1 MRGAQV
7 ATSFLSRWSKRK
19 LEGDEAEQL
28 GESVEP
34 TATTDE
40 VVESLEG
47 SPVVESTENTPA
59 TKSTETQESEGGVAA
74 LLASEAESAVK
85 KAALRKLFLSGEFSS
100 VDGLNDYDHDYKA
113 VKSLSTEVAS
123 KLRDWMNA
131 DEEEQEEQ
139 TIEEPLAQNEEGA
152 VAEIEQ
158 ATVINDDVNND
169 QDDQVGQNIPHKK

>member
-1 MRGAQV
+1 M

-19 LEGDEAEQL
+19 LEGDEAEQPS
-28 GESVEP
+28 EIVEP
-34 TATTDE
+34 TAPASED
-40 VVESLEG
+40 VEGIED
-47 SPVVESTENTPA
+47 SPVVEPTENTVA
-59 TKSTETQESEGGVAA
+59 TESTETQESEGGVAA

-85 KAALRKLFLSGEFSS
+85 KAALRKLFLSGEFSA

-139 TIEEPLAQNEEGA
+139 VIEEPLAQNEED
-152 VAEIEQ
+152 VVPEIEQ
-158 ATVINDDVNND
+158 APMTSDDVANN

>member
-1 MRGAQV
+1 M

-28 GESVEP
+28 SEPVEAAAP
-34 TATTDE
+34 AVED
-40 VVESLEG
+40 VESIEDF
-47 SPVVESTENTPA
+47 PVVESAEYTTAIE
-59 TKSTETQESEGGVAA
+59 STDTLESEGSVAA

-85 KAALRKLFLSGEFSS
+85 KVALRKLFLSGEFST

-139 TIEEPLAQNEEGA
+139 VIEEPLAQNEEDA
-152 VAEIEQ
+152 VAEVEQ
-158 ATVINDDVNND
+158 APITSGDVHND
-169 QDDQVGQNIPHKK
+169 QDGQVGQNIPHKK

>member
-1 MRGAQV
+1 VRGAQV

-19 LEGDEAEQL
+19 LEGEEAEQPS
-28 GESVEP
+28 ESVEP
-34 TATTDE
+34 TITAD
-40 VVESLEG
+40 VPESTEDD
-47 SPVVESTENTPA
+47 SPVVESTENTVV
-59 TKSTETQESEGGVAA
+59 TESTEATESEGGVAG

-85 KAALRKLFLSGEFSS
+85 KAALRKLFLSGEFSA

-131 DEEEQEEQ
+131 DEEQEGQ
-139 TIEEPLAQNEEGA
+139 VIEESLDKNEEDV

-158 ATVINDDVNND
+158 TPIASDDANNE
-169 QDDQVGQNIPHKK
+169 QNDQVGQNIPHKK

>member
-1 MRGAQV
+1 V

-19 LEGDEAEQL
+19 LEGDEVEQPS
-28 GESVEP
+28 ESVELTT
-34 TATTDE
+34 TADVSDCTEDD
-40 VVESLEG
+40 
-47 SPVVESTENTPA
+47 SPIVESTENTVA
-59 TKSTETQESEGGVAA
+59 TESTETPKSEGGVAA

-85 KAALRKLFLSGEFSS
+85 KAALRKLFLSGEFSA

-131 DEEEQEEQ
+131 DEEQEEQ
-139 TIEEPLAQNEEGA
+139 VIEESLDKNEED
-152 VAEIEQ
+152 VLAEIEQ
-158 ATVINDDVNND
+158 APMTSDDANND